1 MNILIVHNYYSV
13 QGGEESVVAF
23 QKKLLESKGHDVVV
37 YSRNY
42 HEMKQWKLGKI
53 GGLITSIYNR
63 RSINDINQIL
73 EDFNPEIALI
83 HNLFPIISPS
93 IIPFLRDKAVRVYQ
107 IIHNYRLFCP
117 IGIFYRNHHICHNC
131 LKLGREWN
139 CLIHKCN
146 QSLAASFSYSCRAY
160 FVRKLNYFR
169 SVSKFLVLSDFQ
181 KQMLI
186 ENGYKNIPIE
196 VIPNSFIPK
205 TNINIDQIDFA
216 KKIKIGFV
224 GRLTKEKGFY
234 DFIEIARRLPQYLFQ
249 VAGDYSQL
257 DHSIEIPSNI
267 EFKGLLNQDQ
277 LSEFYE
283 NTKVL
288 LFLSRWYEGFPMVLL
303 EAMHH
308 CTPLIVTNLGVM
320 PEVIE
325 HEVNGFV
332 VKAGDYEAIEKRI
345 QMIYSNNDQYLEFA
359 ITGKKRSE
367 EFYSSERYYERLML
381 AVSEERPM
389 H

>member
-1 MNILIVHNYYSV
+1 MNILIIHNYYSI

-23 QKKLLESKGHDVVV
+23 QKKLLESKGHDVIV

-42 HEMKQWKLGKI
+42 HEMEQWKLGKI
-53 GGLITSIYNR
+53 GGLVTSIYNR
-63 RSINDINQIL
+63 KSINDINKIL
-73 EDFNPEIALI
+73 DDFNPEIALL
-83 HNLFPIISPS
+83 HNLFPIISPA
-93 IIPFLRDKAVRVYQ
+93 IIPFLKKKGVRVYQ

-117 IGIFYRNHHICHNC
+117 IGLFYRDHHICYDC
-131 LKLGREWN
+131 LKFGREWN
-139 CLIHKCN
+139 CLFHKCN

-186 ENGYKNIPIE
+186 DNGYKNNPIE

-205 TNINIDQIDFA
+205 TNINLDQINIS
-216 KKIKIGFV
+216 KKVKIGFV

-234 DFIEIARRLPQYLFQ
+234 DFVEIAKRYPQYQFQ
-249 VAGDYSQL
+249 VAGDNSQL
-257 DHSIEIPSNI
+257 DHSINIPSNI
-267 EFKGLLNQDQ
+267 ELKGLLNQDQ
-277 LSEFYE
+277 LTEFYA
-283 NTKVL
+283 NTKVM

-303 EAMHH
+303 EAMHY

-325 HEVNGFV
+325 HEINGFV
-332 VKAGDYEAIEKRI
+332 VNVGDYEAIGKRI
-345 QMIYSNNDQYLEFA
+345 QMIYTNEDQYFEFA
-359 ITGKKRSE
+359 KKSKKRSE
-367 EFYSSERYYERLML
+367 EFYSSDCYYERLML
-381 AVSEERPM
+381 AVSN
-389 H
+389 